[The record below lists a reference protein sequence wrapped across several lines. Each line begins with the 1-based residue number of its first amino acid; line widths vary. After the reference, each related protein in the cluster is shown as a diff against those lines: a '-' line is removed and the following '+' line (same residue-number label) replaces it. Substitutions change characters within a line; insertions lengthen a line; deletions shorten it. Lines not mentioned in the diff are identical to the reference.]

1 MRFALIA
8 VSALAASPHSAV
20 GVPRAPPTPLL
31 DALELRGGGIVPA
44 DVHSPLPFST
54 HARITALIIGAHRSP
69 VCHSHTMLGHT
80 DRSRRLCT
88 RCPSPSD
95 LSLPRLQTY
104 TKASAIIYALHALQF
119 LAIPETFIS
128 YNFDVTPD
136 AMHVFIA
143 RGSGLTCAG
152 VAYAVHKFDVPLKL
166 LVAYNAMIGL
176 VYPWNAA
183 YISKLPVKY
192 PMHYLSQVL
201 TAGLTLAGVL
211 AL

>member
-1 MRFALIA
+1 ML
-8 VSALAASPHSAV
+8 
-20 GVPRAPPTPLL
+20 G
-31 DALELRGGGIVPA
+31 
-44 DVHSPLPFST
+44 
-54 HARITALIIGAHRSP
+54 HRSP
-69 VCHSHTMLGHT
+69 ITP
-80 DRSRRLCT
+80 RLHALSVT
-88 RCPSPSD
+88 KR

-152 VAYAVHKFDVPLKL
+152 VEYAMHKFDIPLKL

-176 VYPWNAA
+176 VYPFNAA
-183 YISKLPVKY
+183 YISKLPVNY

-201 TAGLTLAGVL
+201 TAGFTVAGVL